1 MKNLNIWNLT
11 GLIWSLLAISQTAM
25 AIERPD
31 YEVLLRDGDVEFR
44 HYSAY
49 LVAQTM
55 VENTPDR
62 DEAANIGFRRLF
74 KYISGANIA
83 KTKISMT
90 SPVEQFAENVQAGQ
104 KIDMTAPVEQ
114 VKSQEGWAV
123 AFILPKIFNWDSAPV
138 PSDPT
143 VRIVERPERIVATL
157 RYSGRWTDKNVA
169 RHGQELK
176 SYLEGH
182 SIAERSPVQTA
193 FYNAPFTPP
202 FMRRNEVQI
211 EVEQLPSARQ

>member
-1 MKNLNIWNLT
+1 MKKLNTWELV
-11 GLIWSLLAISQTAM
+11 GLFWSALAISQTAL

-44 HYSAY
+44 HYPAY
-49 LVAQTM
+49 LVAQTT
-55 VENTPDR
+55 VKDAADR

-74 KYISGANIA
+74 KYISGANKA
-83 KTKISMT
+83 KTEISMT
-90 SPVEQFAENVQAGQ
+90 SPVEQFAENSQVGR

-114 VKSQEGWAV
+114 IPSKEGWAV

-143 VRIVERPERIVATL
+143 VRIVERPAKIVATL

-169 RHGQELK
+169 RHSQELK
-176 SYLEGH
+176 SYLESHAITQG
-182 SIAERSPVQTA
+182 SPVQTA

-211 EVEQLPSARQ
+211 EVDQLPSAIQ

>member
-1 MKNLNIWNLT
+1 MKKLNIWNLT
-11 GLIWSLLAISQTAM
+11 GLVWCTLAISQTAV

-44 HYSAY
+44 HYPAY
-49 LVAQTM
+49 LVAQTT
-55 VENTPDR
+55 VENTSDR

-74 KYISGANIA
+74 NYITGANKA
-83 KTKISMT
+83 KTEISMT
-90 SPVEQFAENVQAGQ
+90 SPVEQFAENPQIGQ

-114 VKSQEGWAV
+114 MPSQEGWAV

-138 PSDPT
+138 PSDPA
-143 VRIVERPERIVATL
+143 VRIVERPARIVATL

-176 SYLEGH
+176 SYLEDH
-182 SIAERSPVQTA
+182 SIAQGSPVQTA

-211 EVEQLPSARQ
+211 EVDQLPSATQ

>member
-1 MKNLNIWNLT
+1 MS
-11 GLIWSLLAISQTAM
+11 GLVWSAVVMSQHALAIES
-25 AIERPD
+25 PD

-44 HYSAY
+44 HYPAY
-49 LVAQTM
+49 LVAQTT
-55 VENTPDR
+55 VENSSDR
-62 DEAANIGFRRLF
+62 DEAASIGFRRLF
-74 KYISGANIA
+74 KYITGEN
-83 KTKISMT
+83 TTETEISMT
-90 SPVEQFAENVQAGQ
+90 APVEQFAGNSQVGK

-114 VKSQEGWAV
+114 VQNQEGWAV

-138 PSDPT
+138 PSNPA
-143 VRIVERPERIVATL
+143 VKIVERPARLVATL

-176 SYLEGH
+176 SYLEVH
-182 SIAERSPVQTA
+182 SIAQVSPVQTA

-211 EVEQLPSARQ
+211 EVEQLPSASQ

>member
-1 MKNLNIWNLT
+1 M
-11 GLIWSLLAISQTAM
+11 SQHALAIES
-25 AIERPD
+25 PD

-44 HYSAY
+44 HYPAY
-49 LVAQTM
+49 LVAQTT
-55 VENTPDR
+55 VENSSDR
-62 DEAANIGFRRLF
+62 DEAASIGFRRLF
-74 KYISGANIA
+74 KYITGEN
-83 KTKISMT
+83 TTETEISMT
-90 SPVEQFAENVQAGQ
+90 APVEQFAGNSQVGK

-114 VKSQEGWAV
+114 VQSQEGWAV

-138 PSDPT
+138 PSNPA
-143 VRIVERPERIVATL
+143 VKIVERPARLVATL

-176 SYLEGH
+176 SYLEVH
-182 SIAERSPVQTA
+182 SIAQVSPVQTA

-211 EVEQLPSARQ
+211 EVEQLPSASQ

>member
-1 MKNLNIWNLT
+1 M
-11 GLIWSLLAISQTAM
+11 SQHALAIES
-25 AIERPD
+25 PD

-44 HYSAY
+44 HYPAY
-49 LVAQTM
+49 LVAQTT
-55 VENTPDR
+55 VENSSDR
-62 DEAANIGFRRLF
+62 DEAASIGFRRLF
-74 KYISGANIA
+74 KYITGEN
-83 KTKISMT
+83 TTETEISMT
-90 SPVEQFAENVQAGQ
+90 APVEQFAGNSQVGK

-114 VKSQEGWAV
+114 VQNQEGWAV

-138 PSDPT
+138 PSNPA
-143 VRIVERPERIVATL
+143 VKIVERPARLVATL

-176 SYLEGH
+176 SYLEVH
-182 SIAERSPVQTA
+182 SIAQVSPVQTA

-211 EVEQLPSARQ
+211 EVEQLPSASQ

>member
-1 MKNLNIWNLT
+1 M
-11 GLIWSLLAISQTAM
+11 SQHALAIES
-25 AIERPD
+25 PD

-44 HYSAY
+44 HYPAY
-49 LVAQTM
+49 LVAQTT
-55 VENTPDR
+55 VENSSDR
-62 DEAANIGFRRLF
+62 DEAASIGFRRLF
-74 KYISGANIA
+74 KYITGEN
-83 KTKISMT
+83 TTETEISMT
-90 SPVEQFAENVQAGQ
+90 APVEQFAENSQVGK

-114 VKSQEGWAV
+114 VQSQEGWAV

-138 PSDPT
+138 PSNPA
-143 VRIVERPERIVATL
+143 VKIVERPARLVATL

-176 SYLEGH
+176 SYLEVH
-182 SIAERSPVQTA
+182 SIAQVSPVQTA

-211 EVEQLPSARQ
+211 EVEQLPSASQ

>member
-1 MKNLNIWNLT
+1 MKSLNIWSLT
-11 GLIWSLLAISQTAM
+11 RLMWCLLAVSQTAV

-31 YEVLLRDGDVEFR
+31 YEVLLRDGDIEFR
-44 HYSAY
+44 HYPAY
-49 LVAQTM
+49 LVAQTL

-62 DEAANIGFRRLF
+62 DAAANIGFRRLF
-74 KYISGANIA
+74 KYITGANKA
-83 KTKISMT
+83 KTEISMT
-90 SPVEQFAENVQAGQ
+90 SPVEQFAENTQGGQ

-114 VKSQEGWAV
+114 AESQGGWAV
-123 AFILPKIFNWDSAPV
+123 AFVLPKIFSWDSAPV

-143 VRIVERPERIVATL
+143 VKIMERPERIVATL
-157 RYSGRWTDKNVA
+157 RYSGRWTDKNVS

-176 SYLEGH
+176 SYLESH
-182 SIAERSPVQTA
+182 LIAGVSPVQTA

-211 EVEQLPSARQ
+211 EVKQLPSAGQ

>member
-1 MKNLNIWNLT
+1 M
-11 GLIWSLLAISQTAM
+11 SQHALAIES
-25 AIERPD
+25 PD

-44 HYSAY
+44 HYPAY
-49 LVAQTM
+49 LVAQTT
-55 VENTPDR
+55 VENSSDR
-62 DEAANIGFRRLF
+62 DEAASIGFRRLF
-74 KYISGANIA
+74 KYITGEN
-83 KTKISMT
+83 TTETEISMT
-90 SPVEQFAENVQAGQ
+90 APVEQFAENSQVGK

-114 VKSQEGWAV
+114 AQSQEGWAV

-138 PSDPT
+138 PSNPA
-143 VRIVERPERIVATL
+143 VKIVERPARLVATL

-176 SYLEGH
+176 SYLEVH
-182 SIAERSPVQTA
+182 SIAQVSPVQTA

-211 EVEQLPSARQ
+211 EVEQLPSASQ

>member
-1 MKNLNIWNLT
+1 M
-11 GLIWSLLAISQTAM
+11 SQHALAIES
-25 AIERPD
+25 PD

-44 HYSAY
+44 HYPAY
-49 LVAQTM
+49 LVAQTT
-55 VENTPDR
+55 VENSSDR
-62 DEAANIGFRRLF
+62 DEAASIGFRRLF
-74 KYISGANIA
+74 KYITGEN
-83 KTKISMT
+83 TTETEISMT
-90 SPVEQFAENVQAGQ
+90 APVEQFFGNSQVGK

-114 VKSQEGWAV
+114 VQSQEGWAV

-138 PSDPT
+138 PSNPA
-143 VRIVERPERIVATL
+143 VKIVERPARLVATL

-176 SYLEGH
+176 SYLEVH
-182 SIAERSPVQTA
+182 SIAQVSPVQTA

-211 EVEQLPSARQ
+211 EVEQLPSASQ